1 MWYSKSKGKIMRYL
15 KKTTL
20 IISMLMVSGCATFP
34 TGPSVNVM
42 PSQGKNFDVFL
53 TEDAKCRQW
62 AEQHGGSA
70 QDSYPTIEDYG
81 REAQRRYDNAYV
93 QCMYS
98 YGNQVPGHE
107 QAATAA
113 PNPAVAA
120 PPPPPAT
127 PPVAT
132 TPPQSATP
140 PVVVAQMGDV
150 PPDAVAPPDNTPP
163 PPPPETAPAPGQY
176 ASPPPVYIDQ
186 APQFIYSPQLG
197 MYVAVGVPYDI
208 VYTGN
213 EYFYWYGG
221 RWYHGPYYNG
231 PWAFATRAYYPPAL
245 LRFRIGYI
253 RQYRNYEYRQWQ
265 RHGRNYRG
273 RFHRP
278 AFRR

>member
-1 MWYSKSKGKIMRYL
+1 MRYL

-20 IISMLMVSGCATFP
+20 ILSMLLVSGCATLP
-34 TGPSVNVM
+34 TGPSVNVA
-42 PSQGKNFDVFL
+42 PGTGKSFDLFL

-62 AEQHGGSA
+62 AEQQGGSA
-70 QDSYPTIEDYG
+70 QESYPTIEDYG
-81 REAQRRYDNAYV
+81 REAQRRYDNAYI

-98 YGNQVPGHE
+98 YGNQVPGH
-107 QAATAA
+107 QQVATAA
-113 PNPAVAA
+113 PHPAVAA
-120 PPPPPAT
+120 PPPPPVT
-127 PPVAT
+127 LPVAT
-132 TPPQSATP
+132 SPPPSATP

-150 PPDAVAPPDNTPP
+150 PPDAIAPPDNTPP

-176 ASPPPVYIDQ
+176 ASPPPVFIDQ

-197 MYVAVGVPYDI
+197 MYVAIGVPYDI

-221 RWYHGPYYNG
+221 RWFHGPYYNG

-245 LRFRIGYI
+245 LRFRIGSI
-253 RQYRNYEYRQWQ
+253 RQYRNSEYRRWQ
-265 RHGRNYRG
+265 RHGRLYRG

-278 AFRR
+278 ELRR

>member
-1 MWYSKSKGKIMRYL
+1 MRYL
-15 KKTTL
+15 KKTAPF
-20 IISMLMVSGCATFP
+20 IVMLMVSACATLP
-34 TGPSVNVM
+34 TGPSVNVT

-62 AEQHGGSA
+62 ADQNAGSA
-70 QDSYPTIEDYG
+70 QDSYPTFEDYG
-81 REAQRRYDNAYV
+81 REAQRRYDNAYS

-98 YGNQVPGHE
+98 YGNQAPGHQE
-107 QAATAA
+107 VAAAA
-113 PNPAVAA
+113 PKPAVAA

-127 PPVAT
+127 LPDAT
-132 TPPQSATP
+132 TPPPPAAAP
-140 PVVVAQMGDV
+140 PVVAAQTGDV
-150 PPDAVAPPDNTPP
+150 PPDAIAPPENTPP
-163 PPPPETAPAPGQY
+163 PLPPETAPPPGQY
-176 ASPPPVYIDQ
+176 APPPPVSIDQ

-197 MYVAVGVPYDI
+197 MYVAVGVPYDL

-221 RWYHGPYYNG
+221 RWFHGPYYNG

-253 RQYRNYEYRQWQ
+253 RHYGNYEYRQWQ

-278 AFRR
+278 AYRR

>member
-1 MWYSKSKGKIMRYL
+1 MMRYL
-15 KKTTL
+15 KKTAL
-20 IISMLMVSGCATFP
+20 FFMMLMVSGCAALP

-62 AEQHGGSA
+62 AEQHVGSA

-81 REAQRRYDNAYV
+81 KEAQRRYDNAYI

-98 YGNQVPGHE
+98 YGNQVPGH
-107 QAATAA
+107 QQVATAA

-120 PPPPPAT
+120 PPPSPPVTLPVA
-127 PPVAT
+127 PVAT
-132 TPPQSATP
+132 EERAQALRPYEAPQPP
-140 PVVVAQMGDV
+140 VAQMGDV

-163 PPPPETAPAPGQY
+163 PAPPETAPAPGQY
-176 ASPPPVYIDQ
+176 APPAPVYIDQ

-231 PWAFATRAYYPPAL
+231 PWAFTPRAYYPPAL

-253 RQYRNYEYRQWQ
+253 RHYRNYEYRQWQ

-278 AFRR
+278 EFRR

>member
-1 MWYSKSKGKIMRYL
+1 MWYSNAKGKIMRYL
-15 KKTTL
+15 KKNAL
-20 IISMLMVSGCATFP
+20 LLVMLMVSGCVTLP
-34 TGPSVNVM
+34 TGPSVNVL
-42 PSQGKNFDVFL
+42 PSQGKNFDLFL
-53 TEDAKCRQW
+53 AEDAKCRQW

-98 YGNQVPGHE
+98 YGNQVPGLLP
-107 QAATAA
+107 AATAA
-113 PNPAVAA
+113 SNPPVSA

-127 PPVAT
+127 LPVAT
-132 TPPQSATP
+132 APPPSASSQDAG
-140 PVVVAQMGDV
+140 AQMGDV
-150 PPDAVAPPDNTPP
+150 PPDAVAPPENTPP
-163 PPPPETAPAPGQY
+163 PLPPETAPAPGQY
-176 ASPPPVYIDQ
+176 APPPPVYFDQ
-186 APQFIYSPQLG
+186 APQFIYSQQLG
-197 MYVAVGVPYDI
+197 MYVAVGIPYDI

-213 EYFYWYGG
+213 EYFYWYRG

-245 LRFRIGYI
+245 LQYRIGYI

-265 RHGRNYRG
+265 RHGRRYRG

-278 AFRR
+278 EFRR